1 MTFAL
6 QKGRL
11 APVPEKRNHTSPWS
25 PWECH
30 LFCRPDHPAHAP
42 LPRAIPRYPYKIR
55 RKNMSPQGNIPRTCG
70 NISPFSHARTPRRLF
85 RGIRR
90 PRKATFHAHR
100 APNPFLCGRPFPRP
114 RLRCP
119 PCRKPPSAGVLT
131 TLVFLYSR
139 AYPPTTGRSDPAPPA
154 DAEQIGRLRIPF
166 PRAAHLRPAAPY
178 TSARALR
185 RGDLAGRFC
194 PSTAPAAAFS
204 RRIPC
209 PASLSDSLNETLV
222 TSASDRHRMKFVRIF
237 GS

>member
-1 MTFAL
+1 M
-6 QKGRL
+6 
-11 APVPEKRNHTSPWS
+11 VP
-25 PWECH
+25 
-30 LFCRPDHPAHAP
+30 A
-42 LPRAIPRYPYKIR
+42 
-55 RKNMSPQGNIPRTCG
+55 G
-70 NISPFSHARTPRRLF
+70 ISPPISHVRTPRRCLIT
-85 RGIRR
+85 GKIE
-90 PRKATFHAHR
+90 A
-100 APNPFLCGRPFPRP
+100 PFLCGTDKQQPNGPMTVRLLLCGGKHKCRPPR
-114 RLRCP
+114 RLFCP

-131 TLVFLYSR
+131 TLVFLCRRIS
-139 AYPPTTGRSDPAPPA
+139 PPTTGRSDPAPPA

-185 RGDLAGRFC
+185 RGDLADKFC

>member
-1 MTFAL
+1 MSSKKEL

-30 LFCRPDHPAHAP
+30 LFCRPDRPAHQVLFYAAVLSAP
-42 LPRAIPRYPYKIR
+42 DRPARPAEISLPFPMRP
-55 RKNMSPQGNIPRTCG
+55 
-70 NISPFSHARTPRRLF
+70 PRR
-85 RGIRR
+85 
-90 PRKATFHAHR
+90 
-100 APNPFLCGRPFPRP
+100 PFLCRRI
-114 RLRCP
+114 
-119 PCRKPPSAGVLT
+119 S
-131 TLVFLYSR
+131 
-139 AYPPTTGRSDPAPPA
+139 PPTTGRSDPAPPA